1 MGGSEDK
8 HWVCSRQ
15 PQLYSSPIIQGLTTS
30 QASRYLL
37 DPLNAPEPSA
47 ETGPGTHYNST
58 FAPQAQDQSS
68 GSSHTEPQQTP
79 PPSARSKNPSSSK
92 RIQKTPP
99 SVSVRSV
106 NPPSSQKPTPSVSDR
121 SSNNPYRNASS
132 TGYPSPPQSV
142 SPRKERFSTSTNGR
156 DAFPDFDGSY
166 SPTAT
171 RRSVD
176 QASTQIPT
184 STGGQN
190 STITSDGHRRRGSSL
205 SQRYPG
211 DQSHRPLDTI
221 KKETKAANRHPHLRK
236 KHIVGSDSIDRM
248 DTLGNFHHEGPYD
261 ATLLARNMSST
272 NSPVEAVR
280 TTNQEA
286 LRATPQEMVKD
297 SVEKHRPLDGVAMIP
312 PGTEDR
318 YGNVYNYDE
327 GTDMMIEDSPGGGA
341 YKRWPGVVTSPP
353 LLNSYPLQLSPST
366 ILTHPPTSNISPKTS
381 KAKASPPTPSKRPS
395 SSTNSTPGTHP
406 KEAETQ
412 SK

>member
-8 HWVCSRQ
+8 HWVCARQ
-15 PQLYSSPIIQGLTTS
+15 PRFYLYPIVHGLTTS

-58 FAPQAQDQSS
+58 FAPQTQD
-68 GSSHTEPQQTP
+68 
-79 PPSARSKNPSSSK
+79 RS
-92 RIQKTPP
+92 
-99 SVSVRSV
+99 SVRSV
-106 NPPSSQKPTPSVSDR
+106 NPPSSQKPTPSVSER

-156 DAFPDFDGSY
+156 ESFPDFDGSY

-171 RRSVD
+171 RRSMD
-176 QASTQIPT
+176 QASSQIPT
-184 STGGQN
+184 STGGHN
-190 STITSDGHRRRGSSL
+190 STITTDSHRRRGSSL
-205 SQRYPG
+205 NQRYPG

-236 KHIVGSDSIDRM
+236 KHMVGSDTIDRM

-286 LRATPQEMVKD
+286 LRATPREMIKD
-297 SVEKHRPLDGVAMIP
+297 SVEKHRPLDGVAMTP

-341 YKRWPGVVTSPP
+341 YKRWPGVQYLPEDLKGKGEP
-353 LLNSYPLQLSPST
+353 SYSLETALKQHKLHSR
-366 ILTHPPTSNISPKTS
+366 H
-381 KAKASPPTPSKRPS
+381 ASEGGRNAIEMTKPATQRRPMSVEGQSRPVSDGQKYADWEQGVRRS
-395 SSTNSTPGTHP
+395 SSGAGGKLRKRFGSLRIG
-406 KEAETQ
+406 KDG
-412 SK
+412 S